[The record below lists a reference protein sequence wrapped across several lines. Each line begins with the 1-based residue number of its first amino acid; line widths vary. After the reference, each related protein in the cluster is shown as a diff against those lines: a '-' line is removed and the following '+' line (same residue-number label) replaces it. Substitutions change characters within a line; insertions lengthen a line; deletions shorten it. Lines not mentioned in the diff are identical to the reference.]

1 MNRWHHHFLLLDG
14 NFCAS
19 SGIQF
24 VEVVGGDVC
33 GGVLSSVVC
42 RSYAGEHKLGKVLLL
57 AADEKDREKKKYNT
71 PKPRNHQVAQQ
82 TRKPRDPLIA
92 QAHRFQT
99 TVKARKKKKRVQRLF
114 YYSFLSPCFS
124 LCLSKRAAA
133 AEENKKSIK
142 CPSFH

>member
-1 MNRWHHHFLLLDG
+1 MNRWHHHFFPSLLLDG

-57 AADEKDREKKKYNT
+57 AADEKDTEKKKYNT

-99 TVKARKKKKRVQRLF
+99 TVKASQKKKQSSAFFIIRFCRPV
-114 YYSFLSPCFS
+114 SLS
-124 LCLSKRAAA
+124 LSV
-133 AEENKKSIK
+133 
-142 CPSFH
+142 CPSVLPLPRKIRNR